1 MDPYFK
7 GKADLPERFL
17 RDQLLFLLQ
26 GHMLEKALPDLLP
39 SLARSNPSA
48 Y

>member
-26 GHMLEKALPDLLP
+26 GLMLEKELEDPLLLQDRTLHP
-39 SLARSNPSA
+39 H
-48 Y
+48 